1 MRHLLCQPNLGLD
14 WASTN
19 SHCETSLNP
28 LAIGVLSTVGG
39 GHAVLET
46 QLRLAE
52 RNPPIIVTVIV
63 TRNILQVR
71 RQRNTWNL
79 PKAKSYWKKRVA
91 ARSNYGSRDADAWKC
106 DQPQW
111 RPTKGCS
118 SCQGTQPRTYCYINK
133 VLYCYCGKKLLRVG

>member
-14 WASTN
+14 SASTN

-63 TRNILQVR
+63 TRNIPQVR
-71 RQRNTWNL
+71 GKEIPETSRRQSHIERKGSLQEAIMAPVMPVPESVTNLSDDQLRAALLVRGLNPGPIVTSTRYFIIVARN
-79 PKAKSYWKKRVA
+79 Y
-91 ARSNYGSRDADAWKC
+91 
-106 DQPQW
+106 
-111 RPTKGCS
+111 
-118 SCQGTQPRTYCYINK
+118 
-133 VLYCYCGKKLLRVG
+133 